1 MELGV
6 ESELSQEEEKK
17 VSTAQAT
24 FFNRY
29 ENAYARSAY
38 DLFNEVKNDRT
49 EEEDGWLD
57 LLKLYKGLYPD
68 EVLQKIGANRCKA
81 FMRLTRSKVKTV
93 TGRLMDLLFPSNN
106 DKNWGITPT
115 PMPMLSIE
123 AEQMLLQN
131 ASRQLGREVTANELH
146 EMLNLEAKKACDA
159 METEIEDILED
170 VDYRNI
176 INKVM
181 FSGNLYGTGILK
193 GVLAK
198 NKSRTYWK
206 NIDGEWIQEVRE
218 VIQPYIEF
226 APIWSTYLDS
236 SVTEPEDMR
245 YVFQRHVYN
254 KQKMYEL
261 SKRSDFNSEAINAFM
276 WLYQNGNADWLRY
289 ELDLRNLTDLSG
301 ETDSSTREGMYE
313 VVEYTSFERAS
324 TLRNHD
330 IDVPEA
336 FEDNDFVGINMW
348 ILAGVPIRTSI
359 YPIDP
364 ENPLPYFIYYYDK
377 TDDSIYGEGVASI
390 MRDTQS
396 LFNSSIRA
404 MIDNAAIS
412 AGPIIEANVDILAQ
426 DEDPEDIYPFRVF
439 QRGGT
444 GIEAQYQALRITNM
458 QPYTSQYLQL
468 ADFFHS
474 MSDEVTNIP
483 RYLHGDTSDLS
494 GAGRTA
500 QGLSMMLGSAHVGLK
515 DQVKTFDLN
524 ITRKF
529 ISALYYWLMEN
540 SDKNQIKGDYEVVA
554 MGTTALIAKEIKLNS
569 LTTLLASTAN
579 PDDAVLVN
587 RDAIWREIFK
597 LMGLDSQ
604 GLIKSPEEVA
614 LIRQQQAQQQQQ
626 MIAFEQQQQIESHKP
641 KEVSI
646 REYEDKKAAQGAT
659 TYSDVTGS
667 MM

>member
-1 MELGV
+1 MEL
-6 ESELSQEEEKK
+6 SADNDLSQEEEKK
-17 VSTAQAT
+17 VSTAQAV

-29 ENAYARSAY
+29 ENAYAKSVY

-49 EEEDGWLD
+49 EEEDEWLE

-68 EVLQKIGANRCKA
+68 EVLEKIGANRCKA

-93 TGRLMDLLFPSNN
+93 TSRLMDLLFPSNN
-106 DKNWGITPT
+106 DKNWGIAPT
-115 PMPMLSIE
+115 PIPTLTVE
-123 AEQMLLQN
+123 AERALLQN
-131 ASRQLGREVTANELH
+131 ASQQLGREITANELH
-146 EMLNLEAKKACDA
+146 EMLNIEAKKACDA

-206 NIDGEWIQEVRE
+206 MIEGEWVQEVRE

-245 YVFQRHVYN
+245 FVFQRHVYN

-261 SKRSDFNSEAINAFM
+261 SKRSDFNAEAIDSFM
-276 WLYQNGNADWLRY
+276 WIYPGGNAEWLQY
-289 ELDLRNLTDLSG
+289 ELDLRHLTDLSA
-301 ETDSSTREGMYE
+301 ETDDNREGMYE
-313 VVEYTSFERAS
+313 VVEYTSFDRAS
-324 TLRNHD
+324 TLRNHKV
-330 IDVPEA
+330 DVPDA
-336 FEDNDFVGINMW
+336 FDDNDFVGINMW
-348 ILAGVPIRTSI
+348 VLAGVPIRTSI

-483 RYLHGDTSDLS
+483 RYLHGDTTDLS

-500 QGLSMMLGSAHVGLK
+500 QGLSMMLGSAHIGLK

-540 SDKNQIKGDYEVVA
+540 SDKNEIKGDYEVVA

-569 LTTLLASTAN
+569 LTAMLANTNN

-614 LIRQQQAQQQQQ
+614 MIRQQQAQQQQQ

-646 REYEDKKAAQGAT
+646 REYEDKKNAQGAT
-659 TYSDVTGS
+659 AYSDVTQG
-667 MM
+667 MV